1 MFINLTGGPS
11 CAVLYSRKPTSP
23 QLRKQPW
30 CSADDKKWYDS
41 CDTYRSEKFHKSF
54 GLVSFIKVIFNE
66 MSKLEQAFLY
76 NGLWFS
82 GYRKKFATHWTRKKI
97 ENSHYL
103 VTCAFRVQMV
113 NLLSLCFR
121 IIETFCLY
129 FVYISWLICWL
140 DIYLLTYFAA
150 CF

>member
-41 CDTYRSEKFHKSF
+41 CDTYRSEKFHMSF
-54 GLVSFIKVIFNE
+54 GFVSFIKVIFNE

-82 GYRKKFATHWTRKKI
+82 GYSKKFATHWTRKKI
-97 ENSHYL
+97 ETVIIWSL
-103 VTCAFRVQMV
+103 VLSAFRWWTY
-113 NLLSLCFR
+113 FR
-121 IIETFCLY
+121 IVETFCLY
-129 FVYISWLICWL
+129 FVYISWFIYWL
-140 DIYLLTYFAA
+140 DIYLLTYFVA

>member
-41 CDTYRSEKFHKSF
+41 CDTYRSEKFHMSF

-76 NGLWFS
+76 NGLCFS